1 MYNRK
6 DFRHY
11 YDPAEWL
18 DIEWQK
24 VANKGFVSVSEA
36 AVLTGVSKQHVYQQ
50 IKDGKLKACVNE
62 GKQFIEWRRFVY
74 WAARRDVLDNSPLCP
89 PSYTLYYMISVTGFQ
104 RCWIFRFVQR
114 YNIRSY
120 YVGNVRRFDK
130 HDVDDAWNVESQ
142 SILSWITIDVSTK
155 VIDKVAL
162 IQSVVHK
169 KIRTTTRNGV
179 LLFNAS
185 DIKQVINENKQVS
198 YE

>member
-1 MYNRK
+1 MAK
-6 DFRHY
+6 
-11 YDPAEWL
+11 
-18 DIEWQK
+18 
-24 VANKGFVSVSEA
+24 KGYVSVNEA
-36 AVLTGVSKQHVYQQ
+36 AVLTGVSKQYVYQQ
-50 IKDGKLKACVNE
+50 IKAGKLKVFVYE
-62 GKQFIEWRRFVY
+62 GKHFIAWKRFVY
-74 WAARRDVLDNSPLCP
+74 WVARCDVLINSLLCP

-130 HDVDDAWNVESQ
+130 QEMDYAWNVESQ
-142 SILSWITIDVSTK
+142 SIRNWITIDVSTK
-155 VIDKVAL
+155 LIDKVAL
-162 IQSVVHK
+162 IQSVVYK

-185 DIKQVINENKQVS
+185 DIKHIINENKQEN